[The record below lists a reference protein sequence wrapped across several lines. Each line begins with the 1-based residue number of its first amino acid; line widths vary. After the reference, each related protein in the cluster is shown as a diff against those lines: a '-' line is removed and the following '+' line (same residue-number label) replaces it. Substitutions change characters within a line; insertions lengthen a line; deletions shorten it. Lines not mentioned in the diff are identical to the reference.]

1 MRVPAQPRGSLPEG
15 RGCRVVAET
24 PGPPASGRLSGAA
37 VHVSPSDDVRPR
49 PCPTPCSPRWHVSLP
64 ALREGSPGRRAGGD
78 QLHQSLGPSCRVTPP
93 QGLEESP
100 LLPPGSWGSVGSD
113 PAPPPIII
121 GSPNPEEE
129 QRGIHVIS
137 STRAAF
143 RVYAETFRLFITFSV
158 EIISDL
164 QKCCPRENANYSSI
178 PSSAFSVCVSLCS
191 LPPFSVNIYIL
202 NRLTVIWRRCASL
215 PPQYYKCVFLKTK
228 NALLHNQRCRNEEI
242 NLDKTLS
249 CIPQTVLGFQQV
261 SYLSLG
267 RDVFSRPRI
276 QSRLSCVFDLPHLF
290 GGL

>member
-1 MRVPAQPRGSLPEG
+1 MR
-15 RGCRVVAET
+15 
-24 PGPPASGRLSGAA
+24 GPC
-37 VHVSPSDDVRPR
+37 

-137 STRAAF
+137 STWAAF
-143 RVYAETFRLFITFSV
+143 RVYAETFRLFLTFSV

-191 LPPFSVNIYIL
+191 LVPPSFLCKYIYSESFDSYLETLCFFTPPNITSVY
-202 NRLTVIWRRCASL
+202 
-215 PPQYYKCVFLKTK
+215 FLKP
-228 NALLHNQRCRNEEI
+228 R
-242 NLDKTLS
+242 TLS
-249 CIPQTVLGFQQV
+249 YITKGVEMRKLTLIKHC
-261 SYLSLG
+261 
-267 RDVFSRPRI
+267 RAAH
-276 QSRLSCVFDLPHLF
+276 RLY
-290 GGL
+290 

>member
-1 MRVPAQPRGSLPEG
+1 MMRG
-15 RGCRVVAET
+15 
-24 PGPPASGRLSGAA
+24 
-37 VHVSPSDDVRPR
+37 PR

-100 LLPPGSWGSVGSD
+100 LLPLGSWGSVGSD

-137 STRAAF
+137 SPWAAF
-143 RVYAETFRLFITFSV
+143 RVYAETFRLFLTFNV

-164 QKCCPRENANYSSI
+164 QKCCPGKMPI
-178 PSSAFSVCVSLCS
+178 TPVFLHPHFLCVCLSVPLS

-215 PPQYYKCVFLKTK
+215 LPPNITSVYFLKP
-228 NALLHNQRCRNEEI
+228 R
-242 NLDKTLS
+242 TLS
-249 CIPQTVLGFQQV
+249 YIAKGVEMRKLTLIKHCRA
-261 SYLSLG
+261 SH
-267 RDVFSRPRI
+267 
-276 QSRLSCVFDLPHLF
+276 RLY
-290 GGL
+290 